1 MSDGCLLCSRKRTS
15 VEYSG
20 DLVLGGCADPGQSR
34 AERAVTRLRS
44 SQWRRSDTVLL
55 MPVIV
60 GLAAL
65 TAPTTAAFA
74 TTATALSTASA

>member
-1 MSDGCLLCSRKRTS
+1 
-15 VEYSG
+15 
-20 DLVLGGCADPGQSR
+20 
-34 AERAVTRLRS
+34 
-44 SQWRRSDTVLL
+44 

-74 TTATALSTASA
+74 TTATAARRRTGVT

>member
-1 MSDGCLLCSRKRTS
+1 
-15 VEYSG
+15 
-20 DLVLGGCADPGQSR
+20 
-34 AERAVTRLRS
+34 
-44 SQWRRSDTVLL
+44 